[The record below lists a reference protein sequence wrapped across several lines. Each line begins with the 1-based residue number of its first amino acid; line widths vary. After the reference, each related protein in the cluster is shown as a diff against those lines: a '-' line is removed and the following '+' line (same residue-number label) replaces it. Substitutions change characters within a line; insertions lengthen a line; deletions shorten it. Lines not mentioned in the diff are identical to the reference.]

1 VHGIGSV
8 ERYNFKTNLT
18 WSSKLD
24 NVTETE
30 LFDAVTQRFE
40 DLINSTLIRFF
51 KADKNGKFIVDLKH
65 DSKDEIFRHLE
76 ITTQYH
82 RKFGKCYSIRPVK
95 EYRELGIYYIKFM
108 M

>member
-1 VHGIGSV
+1 MK
-8 ERYNFKTNLT
+8 RYNFKTNLT
-18 WSSKLD
+18 WSSKLN

-40 DLINSTLIRFF
+40 DLIYSTRIRFF
-51 KADKNGKFIVDLKH
+51 KADKDGKWSVGFKH
-65 DSKDEIFRHLE
+65 DNKDEIFKHLE

-95 EYRELGIYYIKFM
+95 EYRELGIYYITFM